1 MIDQRGKSRLRTKMR
16 SLPKTSNVDIELS
29 VVRHY
34 LKLGLCVNAIAAQK
48 GIPIERVK
56 KLRDIIEGCKK
67 PISKPTFSSVSNKP
81 IPKPYFSSAAKS
93 YFNSVRAPEKTEKQ
107 SVSDLS
113 NQTIRLSRNDEVRLN
128 RATSFMLSYETATD
142 LQVAVET
149 GVTLEEARQLRQKL
163 RSEGLIVDQED
174 SQKPSKPVG
183 FMAGSLS
190 TCPYCDLKIKEAQ
203 LEKHIRQNH
212 M

>member
-1 MIDQRGKSRLRTKMR
+1 
-16 SLPKTSNVDIELS
+16 
-29 VVRHY
+29 
-34 LKLGLCVNAIAAQK
+34 VNAIANQK

-56 KLRDIIEGCKK
+56 KLKDIIEGPKK
-67 PISKPTFSSVSNKP
+67 PISKPNFSSVSNKP
-81 IPKPYFSSAAKS
+81 IPKPYFNSASKP

-107 SVSDLS
+107 SVIDRT

-128 RATSFMLSYETATD
+128 RAKSFMLSYKTATD

-149 GVTLEEARQLRQKL
+149 GITLEEAKQLRQKL
-163 RSEGLIVDQED
+163 RSEGLIVAQED

-183 FMAGSLS
+183 FPAESLS
-190 TCPYCDLKIKEAQ
+190 TCPFCDLKIREAQ

-212 M
+212 I